1 MKNYFKISL
10 KFGLLFI
17 GINLNS
23 NVVNSQTLAA
33 LNTSNKSN
41 NQVYETLDNGDNSK
55 KLLSEYLNLLSSK
68 FKSNILFE
76 ENLLRGVF
84 VPNNFTFKKEENFEV
99 QLKALLNSV
108 GLSFKKINDNQIVV
122 IKNEKKDTQINDSFL
137 KKSNDNNVENIQIID
152 SKSQNSNVN
161 KSSNLLDK
169 PIKGKV
175 KDENGNGIPG
185 ASILIK
191 GSNQGTQTDAEG
203 NFSLN
208 IKDEKSV
215 LVIST
220 IGYISQ
226 EILMGNRIQIDI
238 SLKVDSK
245 ALEEVIVVGFGT
257 QKRVN
262 LTGAI

>member
-17 GINLNS
+17 GINLN
-23 NVVNSQTLAA
+23 NNAVISQTLTA

-41 NQVYETLDNGDNSK
+41 NQVHEILDNGDNGK
-55 KLLSEYLNLLSSK
+55 KLLSEYLKLLSSK

-84 VPNNFTFKKEENFEV
+84 VPNNFTFKKEENFEI
-99 QLKALLNSV
+99 QLKSLLNSA

-122 IKNEKKDTQINDSFL
+122 FKIEKKDTQINENFS
-137 KKSNDNNVENIQIID
+137 KKSSDNNIENIQIID
-152 SKSQNSNVN
+152 SKSQNNNIN
-161 KSSNLLDK
+161 KSSIILDK
-169 PIKGKV
+169 PIKGKI

-191 GSNQGTQTDAEG
+191 GSNQGTQTDADG

-220 IGYISQ
+220 IGYTSQ
-226 EILMGNRIQIDI
+226 EIL
-238 SLKVDSK
+238 V
-245 ALEEVIVVGFGT
+245 
-257 QKRVN
+257 
-262 LTGAI
+262 

>member
-17 GINLNS
+17 GINLN
-23 NVVNSQTLAA
+23 NNAVISQTLTA

-41 NQVYETLDNGDNSK
+41 NQVHEILNNGNNGK

-84 VPNNFTFKKEENFEV
+84 VPNNFTFKKEENFEI
-99 QLKALLNSV
+99 QLKSLLNSA

-122 IKNEKKDTQINDSFL
+122 FKIGKKDTQINENFS
-137 KKSNDNNVENIQIID
+137 KKTSDYNLENIQIID
-152 SKSQNSNVN
+152 SKSQNNNIN
-161 KSSNLLDK
+161 KPSIILDK
-169 PIKGKV
+169 PIKGKI

-191 GSNQGTQTDAEG
+191 GSNQGTQTDADG

-208 IKDEKSV
+208 IKD
-215 LVIST
+215 
-220 IGYISQ
+220 
-226 EILMGNRIQIDI
+226 
-238 SLKVDSK
+238 
-245 ALEEVIVVGFGT
+245 
-257 QKRVN
+257 
-262 LTGAI
+262 

>member
-1 MKNYFKISL
+1 MKKAFKISL
-10 KFGLLFI
+10 KFSLLFI
-17 GINLNS
+17 GINLNN
-23 NVVNSQTLAA
+23 NVVISQTLTA

-99 QLKALLNSV
+99 QLKSLLNSV

-122 IKNEKKDTQINDSFL
+122 IKNEKKDTQINENFL
-137 KKSNDNNVENIQIID
+137 KKTSDNNLENIHLID
-152 SKSQNSNVN
+152 SKSQNNTIN
-161 KSSNLLDK
+161 KSSIIIDK
-169 PIKGKV
+169 PIKGKI

-191 GSNQGTQTDAEG
+191 GTNQGTQTDSDG

-208 IKDEKSV
+208 VKDEKSV

-220 IGYISQ
+220 IGYTSQ
-226 EILMGNRIQIDI
+226 EILVGNRTQVDI
-238 SLKVDSK
+238 RIMS
-245 ALEEVIVVGFGT
+245 
-257 QKRVN
+257 
-262 LTGAI
+262 